1 MATMKKPSKTA
12 SVDTAKVKVVESE
25 RAMAS
30 LQKIRERDAELLKRL
45 SR

>member
-1 MATMKKPSKTA
+1 MATTKKPSKTA
-12 SVDTAKVKVVESE
+12 SADTAKVKVVDSK